1 MQKLPPSFGLLER
14 PLVGLLP
21 VWLGAL
27 LCFAGCE
34 DSTVPQPAT
43 SLGAAANTP
52 TSASPAAL
60 HGDDALKARL
70 DDVIA
75 FTRDRHLDPQRNNAW
90 QIIYGVLAYGNDLQL
105 SVDGKLYPAVDW
117 ILDGGQFKG
126 WNLVPAEKGVESIM
140 DPGNKVGEGHEDQWI
155 GYLSQTGVSLDHPV
169 RVGDRS
175 FKVRDMLTQAQWDM
189 RQGMEATFTLM
200 ALAAY
205 LPLDA
210 HWKTKDGSE
219 WTLDRVVNMEATLHK
234 NVEQL
239 SAESACGG
247 THRLYALATALNKY
261 QRAGQPLK
269 GGWLAAHEKVQG
281 AIQAARDFQQ
291 PDGTLSVS
299 FFTRSSSSPD
309 IAARLYAGGHAFE
322 FLSVAASDK
331 ELRAPWFTRALE
343 SLLTMLELTRDE
355 DLECGALYHAAHGL
369 RIYRSRRFGDYPLP
383 GVTMPASSTTDQ
395 ASSVQ

>member
-1 MQKLPPSFGLLER
+1 MQKAPPSFGSIGRRLG
-14 PLVGLLP
+14 GLFFVLI
-21 VWLGAL
+21 GAVMVI
-27 LCFAGCE
+27 AGCQ
-34 DSTVPQPAT
+34 DTVIPEP
-43 SLGAAANTP
+43 AANSGAGASST
-52 TSASPAAL
+52 TSATPVVL
-60 HGDDALKARL
+60 HGEDALKARL
-70 DDVIA
+70 DNAIA

-90 QIIYGVLAYGNDLQL
+90 QIIHGVLAYGNDLQL
-105 SVDGKLYPAVDW
+105 SVDGKLHPAVDW

-169 RVGDRS
+169 KVGDRN

-200 ALAAY
+200 ALATY

-219 WTLDRVVNMEATLHK
+219 WTIDRVVNMEATLHK

-239 SAESACGG
+239 SGESACGG

-261 QRAGQPLK
+261 QRAGLPLK

-291 PDGTLSVS
+291 PDGTLSVN
-299 FFTRSSSSPD
+299 FFTRSGSSPD

-322 FLSVAASDK
+322 FLSLAASDK
-331 ELRAPWFTRALE
+331 ELRSPWFTRALE

-383 GVTMPASSTTDQ
+383 GVTMPPSSTTDQ
-395 ASSVQ
+395 ASSAR